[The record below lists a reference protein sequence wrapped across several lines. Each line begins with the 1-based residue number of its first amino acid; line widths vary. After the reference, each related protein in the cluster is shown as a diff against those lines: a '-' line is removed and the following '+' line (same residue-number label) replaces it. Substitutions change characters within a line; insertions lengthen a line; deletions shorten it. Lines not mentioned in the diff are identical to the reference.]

1 MLAVSYQKPVCL
13 SSGVEC
19 PRWKRIAGREFCYHV
34 QGLVYNVQCVGVSQL
49 DALHLAQGAWLGLL
63 GVDVVLHE
71 VLEARLPTRRTR
83 RQLLVLCI
91 IHCVCRL
98 EINELIIAL
107 WMFSRASQMEFTR
120 FQVPNESSKVKPILL
135 IQDE

>member
-1 MLAVSYQKPVCL
+1 M
-13 SSGVEC
+13 
-19 PRWKRIAGREFCYHV
+19 
-34 QGLVYNVQCVGVSQL
+34 YNVQCVGASQV

-63 GVDVVLHE
+63 GVDVVLHK

-98 EINELIIAL
+98 EINELFIAL
-107 WMFSRASQMEFTR
+107 WMFSRASQMEFTS
-120 FQVPNESSKVKPILL
+120 FQVPHESSKVIIKGHRDLCPKQANITNHAYPSFSG
-135 IQDE
+135 

>member
-19 PRWKRIAGREFCYHV
+19 PRWKRIAGRDFCYHV

-98 EINELIIAL
+98 EINEL
-107 WMFSRASQMEFTR
+107 FKGF
-120 FQVPNESSKVKPILL
+120 
-135 IQDE
+135 